1 MYDDKNCTPTKC
13 KQDNY
18 NSMVNKQR
26 WRRRNQKRK
35 KAKQRM
41 ALRLPRPYILV
52 HNRNRIENVPYD
64 SVILLYLTILNNFLL
79 SDTHHQT
86 IEYAVAMKSNLIYT
100 I

>member
-1 MYDDKNCTPTKC
+1 
-13 KQDNY
+13 
-18 NSMVNKQR
+18 MVNKQR
-26 WRRRNQKRK
+26 WRRRNQKRR

-52 HNRNRIENVPYD
+52 HNRNRIENAPYD

-79 SDTHHQT
+79 SETHQQT
-86 IEYAVAMKSNLIYT
+86 IEYAIVMKLNLIYT